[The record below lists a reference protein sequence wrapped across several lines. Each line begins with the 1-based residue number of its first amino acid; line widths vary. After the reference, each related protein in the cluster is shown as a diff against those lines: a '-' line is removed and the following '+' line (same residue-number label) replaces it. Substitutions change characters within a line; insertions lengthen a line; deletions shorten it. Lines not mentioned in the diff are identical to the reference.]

1 MINTKSFWINNIK
14 ISVLLL
20 ILACIFKNQLELKNH
35 KIEAEYF
42 YNLHIISSEYLI

>member
-1 MINTKSFWINNIK
+1 MINTRNFWLDNIK
-14 ISVLLL
+14 ISLVLL

-42 YNLHIISSEYLI
+42 YNLHIISSDYLI